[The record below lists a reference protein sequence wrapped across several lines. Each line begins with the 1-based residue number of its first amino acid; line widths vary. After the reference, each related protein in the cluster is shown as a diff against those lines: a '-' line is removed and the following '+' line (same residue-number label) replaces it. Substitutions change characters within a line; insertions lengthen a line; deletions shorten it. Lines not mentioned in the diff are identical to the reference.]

1 MNVSHRDVTYV
12 TIADERFFVGAVA
25 MVDSLRLTGHHER
38 IVVLDV
44 GLTPAQRTVLERECD
59 VVQPPVTREGVF
71 VVFLKAAVHLLG
83 LTGTVVLVDSDVVVT
98 RHLGPVVAAAQ
109 AGRIVLVADQ
119 FPERHFP
126 EWQEILGLE
135 RPPRRDP
142 HLGAGFI
149 ALDLDQWPD
158 FMPRWLELC
167 RRVPQERADLPFD
180 LPRDVVRANPFAF
193 PEQDVLN
200 ALLASEVEPDRVEV
214 FPLDVFPGPP
224 HNDGLRIVDR
234 RSLRCAYGEHEPFL
248 LHYWNHPKPWLP
260 GARASLAMDAYV
272 ELVARL
278 LTAPDV
284 PLRLSAS
291 EIPVWLRDD
300 LRGRLVRRTPRR
312 ARRAIRAAVRALPDP
327 FEQRARDVGGAVA
340 GRLRLG

>member
-1 MNVSHRDVTYV
+1 MASPSAEVTYL

-25 MVDSLRLTGHHER
+25 LVNSLRLTGHHER
-38 IVVLDV
+38 IVVLDA
-44 GLTPAQRTVLERECD
+44 GLTPGQRAILERECELRE
-59 VVQPPVTREGVF
+59 PPLAREGVF
-71 VVFLKAAVHLLG
+71 VVFLKTVVHLLG
-83 LTGTVVLVDSDVVVT
+83 LTGTVVLVDSDVIVT
-98 RHLGPVVAAAQ
+98 RNLGPVVAAAQ

-119 FPERHFP
+119 FPDRYFP
-126 EWQEILGLE
+126 EWEEILGLE

-167 RRVPQERADLPFD
+167 GRVPPNRADLPFD

-200 ALLASEVEPDRVEV
+200 ALLASEVEPDRIEV

-224 HNDGLRIVDR
+224 HNDALRIVDR
-234 RSLRCAYGEHEPFL
+234 QSLRCAYGEHEPFL
-248 LHYWNHPKPWLP
+248 LHYWNHPKVWLP
-260 GARASLAMDAYV
+260 GARAGLALDAYV
-272 ELVARL
+272 ELMARL
-278 LTAPDV
+278 LTADDV
-284 PLRLSAS
+284 PLRLPARSL
-291 EIPVWLRDD
+291 PVWLRDGV
-300 LRGRLVRRTPRR
+300 RGRLVRRTPRR
-312 ARRAIRAAVRALPDP
+312 IRRTIRGALRMLPDP